1 MPDQKYTQKGPT
13 HGGDDDSS
21 GSALPPEAPKKL
33 DLHRYLNKPDVNPRT
48 LFWELIKAYSEKQDI
63 RDQLARLKYERMVL
77 LRIALGIVQ
86 NPGLASTEMK
96 PAAVAKYFVG
106 MILDAGWEDVFV
118 ELIDKT
124 YDRKTGVNTTFLLA
138 ISKACENPE
147 NMTKVSECLKKII
160 LKNYGMESA
169 LAYVAEIQKKELTKA
184 LKKELMIVA
193 MQDVDQTQ
201 QYAIYA
207 LSPLIDEDE
216 NIKKSFI
223 GLVGDWDELTRKTV
237 ATVLKGIKDPK
248 LLQVAERQLKEETND
263 QIKSLL
269 KEIINNNNKTSEQ
282 AGNETNETKN
292 GKLN

>member
-1 MPDQKYTQKGPT
+1 
-13 HGGDDDSS
+13 
-21 GSALPPEAPKKL
+21 
-33 DLHRYLNKPDVNPRT
+33 
-48 LFWELIKAYSEKQDI
+48 
-63 RDQLARLKYERMVL
+63 MVL

-96 PAAVAKYFVG
+96 PAAVAKYFIG

-124 YDRKTGVNTTFLLA
+124 YDRKMGINTTFLLA

-147 NMTKVSECLKKII
+147 NMVKISECLKKII
-160 LKNYGMESA
+160 LKNYEMESA
-169 LAYVAEIQKKELTKA
+169 LAYVAEIQKKDLTKT

-223 GLVGDWDELTRKTV
+223 GLVGDWDELTRKTI
-237 ATVLKGIKDPK
+237 ATVLKNTKRPK
-248 LLQVAERQLKEETND
+248 TFTGCGTTNKRGNKRSDKKLAERDNRQ
-263 QIKSLL
+263 Q
-269 KEIINNNNKTSEQ
+269 
-282 AGNETNETKN
+282 
-292 GKLN
+292 